1 MSKKITI
8 TLKDESSLNTIDN
21 FCRKQNISRS
31 SFISSVLAS
40 TSPLLSEIDEYQ
52 KLTNEL
58 ISKFFT
64 PKKTPRT
71 SFGTAPVFCLAE
83 YLTDI
88 WHTHI
93 TEKGVLLDAHVYPH
107 TYKSPKVGLREKKS
121 LEETLNGYIDQP
133 RIKKAILIYTDRH
146 VHYKTHQAGGLSNTI
161 LIKET
166 EYKNYMFDFNTII
179 YLPMNDIVIHGL
191 EAAMEKN
198 QIVLNNCYAAFIPIY
213 HTNHQCIL
221 IGVIDKNHI
230 NHSITKSPNTI
241 IINPL

>member
-1 MSKKITI
+1 
-8 TLKDESSLNTIDN
+8 
-21 FCRKQNISRS
+21 S

-52 KLTNEL
+52 KLTSEL

-64 PKKTPRT
+64 PQKTPQA

-107 TYKSPKVGLREKKS
+107 TYKSPKIGLREKKS
-121 LEETLNGYIDQP
+121 IEETLNGYIDQP
-133 RIKKAILIYTDRH
+133 RIKKAIFIYTDRH

-161 LIKET
+161 LIKEI
-166 EYKNYMFDFNTII
+166 EYKNYLFDFNTII
-179 YLPMNDIVIHGL
+179 NLPINDVVIHGL
-191 EAAMEKN
+191 EEAMRKN
-198 QIVLNNCYAAFIPIY
+198 QYPLISNHIAFIPIY
-213 HTNHQCIL
+213 HTNNQCVL
-221 IGVIDKNHI
+221 IGVIDKKQCNYAV
-230 NHSITKSPNTI
+230 TKSPNTI